1 MSLLTEILVKAG
13 LARKQPPPVRAET
26 RNRAKAGFASLFR
39 SADTDGQSLY
49 RHSRSAADN
58 TFKSTQTRYA
68 PIRKAV
74 EERLEKFVRR
84 DVVSHLEIAR
94 EDVFMLHYLE
104 IHAENDATL
113 LDEFLE
119 EFTQAARIE
128 WVKRLLAA
136 APESHVRVDQFL
148 GLDKQFSQEHLEQSD
163 AYEEELSRD
172 AAVAGYNV
180 ILHGRW
186 ERQQA
191 SRMAENAARIP
202 RVPGPGIRLTLH
214 DANEKT
220 GVAASARQIDVN
232 TFPAVLGSSP
242 DADVQIRGY
251 YVSATHCTLHSDG
264 DKLWIEDHSKNGTW
278 LNGSALEPA
287 RRVEVSGSAVL
298 RFGANQDS
306 VDYERFPVVH
316 VQLVNSRMSHASAT
330 PIAPSRATPIASART
345 PISSAKAALA
355 VLAVT
360 DATGTAH
367 KVVCEVPFTIGRGSD
382 QNYVVPDE
390 NAGVS
395 REHLVIEKITETG
408 ATTTNKG
415 VDRNGTFAAEAA
427 LPQQFEW
434 QFDQEI
440 MLASK
445 WTRAA
450 PARIRLKR
458 PEQ

>member
-13 LARKQPPPVRAET
+13 LARKQPPPLRAET
-26 RNRAKAGFASLFR
+26 RNRPKAGFASLFK
-39 SADTDGQSLY
+39 STDADGQSPY
-49 RHSRSAADN
+49 RQSRVAADN

-68 PIRKAV
+68 PIRRAV

-104 IHAENDATL
+104 IRAENDETL

-119 EFTQAARIE
+119 EFSQAARIE

-148 GLDKQFSQEHLEQSD
+148 GLDKQFSQEHLGETD
-163 AYEEELSRD
+163 AFEEELTRD

-191 SRMAENAARIP
+191 SKNAQNAPRAARIP
-202 RVPGPGIRLTLH
+202 GAAIRLTIN
-214 DANEKT
+214 DTKAKD
-220 GVAASARQIDVN
+220 GVASARQIEVN
-232 TFPAVLGSSP
+232 MFPADLGSSS
-242 DADVQIRGY
+242 DADVQIGGY
-251 YVSATHCTLHSDG
+251 YVSARHCSLHSDG
-264 DKLWIEDHSKNGTW
+264 EKLWVEDHSKNGTW
-278 LNGSALEPA
+278 LNGSALEPG
-287 RRVEVSGSAVL
+287 RRAEVSGSALL

-306 VDYERFPVVH
+306 ADYERFPVVH
-316 VQLVNSRMSHASAT
+316 VQLVESRMSHAGAT

-367 KVVCEVPFTIGRGSD
+367 KVICALPFTIGRGSD
-382 QNYVVPDE
+382 QDYVVPDE

-395 REHLVIEKITETG
+395 REHLVIEKITEAG
-408 ATTTNKG
+408 AMTTNKG
-415 VDRNGTFAAEAA
+415 VDRNGTFSGEAA

-440 MLASK
+440 VLASK

-450 PARIRLKR
+450 PARVKLKR